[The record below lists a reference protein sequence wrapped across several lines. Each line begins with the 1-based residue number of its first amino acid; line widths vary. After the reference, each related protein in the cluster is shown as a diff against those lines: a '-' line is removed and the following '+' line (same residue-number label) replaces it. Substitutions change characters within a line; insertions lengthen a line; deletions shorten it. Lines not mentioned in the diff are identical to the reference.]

1 MNWLGIPQAIKFRFC
16 SNRTAVEFAF
26 GCVLFRSQVVK
37 ILTTAE
43 EVFVGQPHAFRGW
56 TKLECIYRKAL
67 RAPEGGRR
75 ALVEFLVETL
85 YHMQATGV
93 VSGGE
98 FSKRALQGDGRKTVS
113 ILDVIAYRHAIAQK
127 IVSTAPKIECR
138 PSLLDLVA
146 PRSCAKLM
154 GIGGVAPGPGA
165 DDAAAADQA
174 SLGYDDDKDMFWRW
188 SAKLPQSGV
197 LAAEALRDLHA
208 GDIDGTIRYI
218 LKEKRGATMEEVFQ
232 TGIIKDVL
240 VNIEQQRQ
248 AEAQPEPVVEAAPLD
263 PEQVGSPPA
272 APIPAQAVG
281 ESAVAAAPPS
291 MESDMQELIS
301 QWCKHVRSIWRRRV
315 NLLLTPIGSPQV
327 QLDALKRT
335 PAGQFAAAGGVAPRA
350 GSRRAFVLDAKVGR
364 QSFSGQRFGEPL
376 PLERSE
382 LERAQKLITNMTET
396 PGVTMDTDL
405 LFVFDG
411 KMPETR
417 SVISKVFQA
426 PEWKE
431 TEYSLVYK
439 YDDLEKRL
447 HHTRS
452 ETMIRLTERLAILSV
467 KPLRLNFKKR
477 LFFGGSNRCD
487 AFVNVPLEF
496 DGVSGG
502 TCAIPLC
509 KKKEVFQGRAGV
521 PVGKA
526 KACPSPSPAKKAR
539 SDPDMEDDH
548 VVRVFPDAPHVNV
561 PLEMRHCFD
570 LSAVV
575 DMFVGGGSWARMCI
589 THDMDYTG
597 FCFNESHRDFV
608 SKTLDDFVFD
618 QIAIPGTPM
627 YRETFAKAVQA
638 IRERHGGTAG
648 GGTAGGLAPQRA
660 AKEDVVV
667 ETPKKKNV
675 AASGGDDDD
684 DDVSDKEDEG
694 KESELES
701 SSEAGEGDEEE
712 DDELFDDEPKPPK
725 AKSRATRAKAKAKAL
740 GKTKKKGKR

>member
-1 MNWLGIPQAIKFRFC
+1 M
-16 SNRTAVEFAF
+16 
-26 GCVLFRSQVVK
+26 
-37 ILTTAE
+37 TTAE
-43 EVFVGQPHAFRGW
+43 EVFVGQPHTFRGW

-67 RAPEGGRR
+67 RTPEGGRR

-85 YHMQATGV
+85 YHMQATGA

-98 FSKRALQGDGRKTVS
+98 FSNRALQGDGRKIVS
-113 ILDVIAYRHAIAQK
+113 ILDVIAYRYAIAQK
-127 IVSTAPKIECR
+127 IVSTAPKIGCR
-138 PSLLDLVA
+138 PSLHDLVA
-146 PRSCAKLM
+146 PRTCAKLM
-154 GIGGVAPGPGA
+154 GGGGVAPGPGA
-165 DDAAAADQA
+165 DDDAATDQ
-174 SLGYDDDKDMFWRW
+174 
-188 SAKLPQSGV
+188 AKLPQSGV

-218 LKEKRGATMEEVFQ
+218 LKEKRGATLEEVFQ

-240 VNIEQQRQ
+240 ANIEQQVQ
-248 AEAQPEPVVEAAPLD
+248 AEAQPEPVVEEAPLD

-281 ESAVAAAPPS
+281 ESAAAAAPPS

-301 QWCKHVRSIWRRRV
+301 QWWKHVRSIWRRRV
-315 NLLLTPIGSPQV
+315 NLLLTPTGSPQV

-364 QSFSGQRFGEPL
+364 QSFSGQRLGEPL

-382 LERAQKLITNMTET
+382 LERVQKLITNMTET

-405 LFVFDG
+405 LLVFDG
-411 KMPETR
+411 EMPEIR

-431 TEYSLVYK
+431 AEYTLIYK

-452 ETMIRLTERLAILSV
+452 ETMIRLTERLAVLSV

-477 LFFGGSNRCD
+477 LFFGGSSRCD

-496 DGVSGG
+496 DGASGG

-509 KKKEVFQGRAGV
+509 KKKEIFQGRAGV

-526 KACPSPSPAKKAR
+526 KAFPSPSPGKKAR
-539 SDPDMEDDH
+539 GGPDMEDDR

-575 DMFVGGGSWARMCI
+575 DILVGGGSWARMCLM
-589 THDMDYTG
+589 HDINYTG

-608 SKTLDDFVFD
+608 SKALDDFVFD

-648 GGTAGGLAPQRA
+648 GRTAGGLAPQHA
-660 AKEDVVV
+660 AKEDFV
-667 ETPKKKNV
+667 TPKKKNV
-675 AASGGDDDD
+675 AAGGGDD
-684 DDVSDKEDEG
+684 DDVSDKEDEE
-694 KESELES
+694 KESEQELS
-701 SSEAGEGDEEE
+701 PSEAGEEDEEE
-712 DDELFDDEPKPPK
+712 DDELFDDEPKPKTK
-725 AKSRATRAKAKAKAL
+725 AKSRATQAKAKAKAL